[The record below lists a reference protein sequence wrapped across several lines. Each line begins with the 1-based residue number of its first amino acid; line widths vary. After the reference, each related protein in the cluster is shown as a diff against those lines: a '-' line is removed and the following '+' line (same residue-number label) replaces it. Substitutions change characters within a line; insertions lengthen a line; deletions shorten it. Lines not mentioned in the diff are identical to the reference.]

1 MIYLVLDGM
10 SRGLAFKNNDTYSL
24 YECVK
29 GFLSESGLSDEEAHI
44 EASNAQGWSELAC
57 YGEQYEGEGFTILK
71 EEAF

>member
-1 MIYLVLDGM
+1 MIYLFLDGM
-10 SRGLAFKNNDTYSL
+10 RREIDFKNNETYSL
-24 YECVK
+24 YECVFD
-29 GFLSESGLSDEEAHI
+29 FLSESGMSDEEAHT